1 MKRFVSVLFIVAL
14 SLPLVA
20 QVNRELSK
28 QANKF
33 GQALYYI
40 DHFYLDTV
48 NASKAVDAAIAATLK
63 QLDPHSSYISKED
76 VEAMNEPLEAE
87 FEGIGVEFAII
98 NDTLTVQA
106 PVAGGPSEKVGI
118 HAGDKIVL
126 VDGENIAGVQITNEK
141 VYKYLRGKK
150 GTKVQ
155 LGIVRRG
162 VKEVL
167 NFTVVRD
174 KIPLHSVDAVYEP
187 EKGCLYIKL
196 SRFAATSYDEIM
208 AAFEQHKGINSVI
221 LDLRG
226 NAGGYLHI
234 AIAIANEFL
243 LLDQLIVYTEG
254 RNVNSIKE
262 FADGK
267 GVFQKG
273 PLVVLVD
280 ENSAS
285 ASEIVSG
292 AIQDQDRGVV
302 VGRRTFGKGLVQ
314 QMLPLSDGSQLRLT
328 VARYHTPS
336 GRVIQ
341 APYEEGQREKYY
353 EQFNQRFAHGE
364 SFSRDSIQL
373 PDSLK
378 YKTLMTQR
386 TVYGG
391 GGIMPDIFVP
401 QDTSFYTPYYGH
413 LLRNGVVQEYTN
425 KVVDQKRDYWVK
437 KYKSADLF
445 VKSFEVD
452 DELFDGLVSAAKDRG
467 IQPVEEEIKISRA
480 TLENYIKALI
490 VSSLY
495 DRVYFYKVLHKG
507 GDDELDKALEIV
519 KNWDKYSKDLNLYE
533 NNE

>member
-1 MKRFVSVLFIVAL
+1 MRRVLSILLTIIISFPMM
-14 SLPLVA
+14 S
-20 QVNRELSK
+20 QSNRELNQ
-28 QANKF
+28 QANKY

-40 DHFYLDTV
+40 QNFYLDTV
-48 NASKAVDAAIAATLK
+48 NMSKAVDAALVATLK

-106 PVAGGPSEKVGI
+106 PVSGGPSEKVGI
-118 HAGDKIVL
+118 RAGDKIVL
-126 VDGENIAGVQITNEK
+126 VDGENIAGVQLTNEK
-141 VYKYLRGKK
+141 VYKFLRGKK

-155 LGIVRRG
+155 LGISRRG
-162 VKEVL
+162 VAEIL
-167 NFTVVRD
+167 DFTVVRD

-187 EKGCLYIKL
+187 AKGVLYIKL
-196 SRFAATSYDEIM
+196 SRFAASSHDEIL
-208 AAFEQHKGINSVI
+208 AAFEAHADTKSII
-221 LDLRG
+221 MDLRG
-226 NAGGYLHI
+226 NSGGYLHI

-243 LLDQLIVYTEG
+243 SKDQLIVYTEG
-254 RNVNSIKE
+254 RTMRGVSE
-262 FADGK
+262 LADGK
-267 GVFQKG
+267 GVFRDG
-273 PLVVLVD
+273 ALVVLVD

-292 AIQDQDRGVV
+292 AIQDQDRGIII
-302 VGRRTFGKGLVQ
+302 GRRTFGKGLVQ
-314 QMLPLSDGSQLRLT
+314 QMLPLGDGSQLRRT

-353 EQFNQRFAHGE
+353 QQFNQRFMHGE

-378 YKTLMTQR
+378 FMTLMTGR
-386 TVYGG
+386 VVYGG

-401 QDTSFYTPYYGH
+401 QDTSFYTPYYGL

-425 KVVDQKRDYWVK
+425 KVVDMNRDKWMIMYR
-437 KYKSADLF
+437 SADQF
-445 VKSFEVD
+445 IKAFEVD
-452 DELFDGLVSAAKDRG
+452 DALFDGLVAAAKEFG
-467 IQPVEEEIKISRA
+467 IEPIEEEIKISRA

-490 VSSLY
+490 TSSLY
-495 DRVYFYKVLHKG
+495 ERGDFYRVLHQG
-507 GDDELDKALEIV
+507 GDNEMERALDVIM
-519 KNWDKYSKDLNLYE
+519 NWNKYSKELNLYNYE
-533 NNE
+533 N

>member
-1 MKRFVSVLFIVAL
+1 MKRFPVLLSVLAISCV
-14 SLPLVA
+14 VYG
-20 QVNRELSK
+20 QGNRGLSK
-28 QANKF
+28 QINKY
-33 GQALYYI
+33 GQALFYI
-40 DHFYLDTV
+40 HNYYLDTV
-48 NASKAVDAAIAATLK
+48 NMEKAVDAAITASLK
-63 QLDPHSSYISKED
+63 QLDPHSSYISKDD

-106 PVAGGPSEKVGI
+106 PVSGGPSEKVGI
-118 HAGDKIVL
+118 RAGDKIVE

-141 VYKYLRGKK
+141 VYKYLRGAK

-162 VKEVL
+162 VDGLL

-187 EKGCLYIKL
+187 VKGCLYIKL

-208 AAFEQHKGINSVI
+208 TAFEQHDNVESVV

-243 LLDQLIVYTEG
+243 ALDQLIVYTEG
-254 RNVNSIKE
+254 RNFNGLKE

-267 GVFQKG
+267 GIFQRG

-302 VGRRTFGKGLVQ
+302 IGRRTFGKGLVQ
-314 QMLPLSDGSQLRLT
+314 QLMELGDGSQLRLT

-353 EQFNQRFAHGE
+353 EQFNQRFLHGE
-364 SFSRDSIQL
+364 SFSQDSIQM

-378 YKTLMTQR
+378 YETLMTRR

-391 GGIMPDIFVP
+391 GGIMPDIFIP
-401 QDTSFYTPYYGH
+401 QDTSFYTPYYGQ
-413 LLRNGVVQEYTN
+413 LLRNGIVQEYAN
-425 KVVDQKRDYWVK
+425 QVVDTHREKWLG
-437 KYKSADLF
+437 KYRSSDHF
-445 VKSFEVD
+445 IRSFEVD
-452 DELFDGLVSAAKDRG
+452 EELFDGLIIAAKERG
-467 IQPVEEEIKISRA
+467 IEPVEAEIETSRE

-490 VSSLY
+490 VSSLFE
-495 DRVYFYKVLHKG
+495 RVDFYRVLHKG
-507 GDDELDKALEIV
+507 GDDELEKGLEVI
-519 KNWDKYSKDLNLYE
+519 KEWDKYSKELNLYRT
-533 NNE
+533 NE